1 MAPTV
6 TVLGMDP
13 EAVEM
18 DQEMEGEVIMEMV
31 EGQGKEEGERVDP
44 VDLVDREVLLEE
56 WEELEAWEAADLTAI
71 VPGMVLVAAM
81 VTAIERERNLEGTEK
96 ENH

>member
-31 EGQGKEEGERVDP
+31 EGQG
-44 VDLVDREVLLEE
+44 
-56 WEELEAWEAADLTAI
+56 
-71 VPGMVLVAAM
+71 
-81 VTAIERERNLEGTEK
+81 
-96 ENH
+96 